1 MVIPGLG
8 ATPLAGAR
16 THFVVWAPFAQSVA
30 VHLVAPRDRVEP
42 LQAQEDGYHA
52 GTLAGVGPGARYRY
66 RLDERDEWPDPASR
80 HQPEGVHGPS
90 EVVERDAFAWTDQHW
105 HGRPLRDLIVY
116 ELHVGTFT
124 PEGTFEAV
132 IPHLDGLAE
141 LGVTAI
147 EIMPVAQFPGERN
160 WGYDGAYPF
169 AVQDS
174 YGGPEGLRKLVDAAH
189 VRGLGV
195 VLDVVYNH
203 LGPEGNYLGQYGPY
217 FTDSYRTPWGR
228 AVNFDG
234 EQSDEV
240 RRYFLENAL
249 QWLADFHIDALRLDA
264 THAIRDFSAVPF
276 LEELKLATQEAAERR
291 NRRFFLIAESDLNDA
306 RIIHP
311 REVGGYGLDGQWSDD
326 LHHALHAL
334 LTGERSGYYEDFGS
348 LALLARAYRDGYAYS
363 GQRSAYRQ
371 RRHGN
376 SPRLVRAEQ
385 LVVCAQ
391 NHDQVGNRMLGD
403 RLSALIS
410 FDELKLAAGLILL
423 SPYVP
428 LLFMGEEYGETA
440 PFLYYTSHGD
450 PDLVAAVQRGRAEE
464 FAAFRARGEP
474 PDPND
479 PDTFRRSKLCHDL
492 RDEGKH
498 RALWQYYRE
507 LIRLRTSDPA
517 LSHLSKDDLEVQP
530 HEAERT
536 LIVRRWAGRDQ
547 ALIAINFGDSDAN
560 IDIKTGEGPL
570 MLALNSAD
578 PPWGGPGAR
587 VPEALQ
593 VPGQSS
599 LAVPARTLL
608 LYTRTQ
614 EATP

>member
-1 MVIPGLG
+1 
-8 ATPLAGAR
+8 
-16 THFVVWAPFAQSVA
+16 
-30 VHLVAPRDRVEP
+30 
-42 LQAQEDGYHA
+42 
-52 GTLAGVGPGARYRY
+52 
-66 RLDERDEWPDPASR
+66 
-80 HQPEGVHGPS
+80 
-90 EVVERDAFAWTDQHW
+90 
-105 HGRPLRDLIVY
+105 
-116 ELHVGTFT
+116 
-124 PEGTFEAV
+124 
-132 IPHLDGLAE
+132 
-141 LGVTAI
+141 
-147 EIMPVAQFPGERN
+147 
-160 WGYDGAYPF
+160 
-169 AVQDS
+169 
-174 YGGPEGLRKLVDAAH
+174 
-189 VRGLGV
+189 
-195 VLDVVYNH
+195 
-203 LGPEGNYLGQYGPY
+203 
-217 FTDSYRTPWGR
+217 
-228 AVNFDG
+228 
-234 EQSDEV
+234 V

-410 FDELKLAAGLILL
+410 FDELKLAAGL
-423 SPYVP
+423 YVP

-547 ALIAINFGDSDAN
+547 ALIAINFG
-560 IDIKTGEGPL
+560 
-570 MLALNSAD
+570 
-578 PPWGGPGAR
+578 WGGPGAR